1 MGLLSPIFFFE
12 KYQSWNAFLL
22 LLSLYTIIVT
32 LICWWLDAQNWI
44 FYVFFWYIKVNFCYF
59 WSCNEQLQLNNSRK
73 KISSANTLLAAK
85 SIIMAILILNMS
97 FNPFSLRTSDEI
109 HSNFF
114 TTYMKVFSSNSSDN
128 DTSQNQNESKTLSSL
143 EEIKE
148 IIHQVFVLKTDLE
161 SFQFIEKQKIYFT
174 YLSRIPL
181 THHEVLLQP
190 PLS

>member
-1 MGLLSPIFFFE
+1 
-12 KYQSWNAFLL
+12 
-22 LLSLYTIIVT
+22 
-32 LICWWLDAQNWI
+32 
-44 FYVFFWYIKVNFCYF
+44 
-59 WSCNEQLQLNNSRK
+59 LNNSRK